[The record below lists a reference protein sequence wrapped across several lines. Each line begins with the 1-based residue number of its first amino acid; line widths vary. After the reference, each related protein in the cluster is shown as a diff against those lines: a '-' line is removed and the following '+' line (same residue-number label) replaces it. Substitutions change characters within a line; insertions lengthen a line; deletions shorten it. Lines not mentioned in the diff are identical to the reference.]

1 MSEQIQANNN
11 LESDEI
17 SLKELIIK
25 IKEVVAYLKSKWKTI
40 ILIVFI
46 GAAIGIIY
54 SFIETPTYKA
64 TLTFALEEDKGSGGG
79 GLSGALG
86 LASSL
91 GIDLGGSGGGAF
103 AGANLI
109 ELMKSRL
116 MVEKT
121 LLRPVVIEKDTISMA
136 EYYIRVNKLREDWE
150 KKPTILNIQ
159 FPYNADRSNYTLQ
172 QDSILQTFFK
182 DLTLKKNLLISQK
195 DKKVSITSIEV
206 MSENEL
212 FAKSFCEKLAK
223 ETSDFYIETKSK
235 KARMNADILQ
245 KQADSVRAELNEAI
259 SGVATE
265 ADIIY
270 NLNPSI
276 SKRTA
281 PSKRKQIDVQANTAI
296 LTQLVTQSE
305 LSKIALRKETPLIQ
319 LIDRPILPLEKEKIG
334 KLKALILGGFLGGFL
349 TVLYLI
355 FGQLYKKLI
364 D

>member
-25 IKEVVAYLKSKWKTI
+25 IKEVVAYLKSKWKI
-40 ILIVFI
+40 IFLISFI
-46 GAAIGIIY
+46 GASIGVIY
-54 SFIETPTYKA
+54 AFVEKPTYKA

-103 AGANLI
+103 AGTNLI

-116 MVEKT
+116 LVEKT
-121 LLRPVVIEKDTISMA
+121 LLRPVIVGKDTISLA
-136 EYYIRVNKLREDWE
+136 EYYIRVNKLREGWE
-150 KKPTILNIQ
+150 KKPAIYNIQ
-159 FPYNADRSNYTLQ
+159 FPYNTDRLNFTLQ
-172 QDSILQTFFK
+172 QDSILQILFK
-182 DLTLKKNLLISQK
+182 SLTEKEKLSILQK

-212 FAKSFCEKLAK
+212 FAKTFCEKLAK

-245 KQADSVRAELNEAI
+245 KQADSVRAELNAAI
-259 SGVATE
+259 SGLASESDNV
-265 ADIIY
+265 Y
-270 NLNPSI
+270 NLNPSLT
-276 SKRTA
+276 KKTT
-281 PSKRKQIDVQANTAI
+281 PSKKRQIDVQANTAI

-305 LSKIALRKETPLIQ
+305 LSKVALRKETPLIQ
-319 LIDRPILPLEKEKIG
+319 LIDKPIMPLEKEKTG
-334 KLKALILGGFLGGFL
+334 KLKALIFGVFLVGFL
-349 TVLYLI
+349 TVLYLV
-355 FGQLYKKLI
+355 FSQLYKKLI